1 MNSALILFI
10 AATLPAA
17 ALAATRDPGVNHR
30 QGHQQARIHQGVKSG
45 ELTRT
50 EVRQLATQHRD
61 IRREERA
68 YKSDGKL
75 TRDERADLRQD
86 LGAASRSIYSEKHEA
101 ERRF

>member
-45 ELTRT
+45 ELTRS
-50 EVRQLATQHRD
+50 EV
-61 IRREERA
+61 
-68 YKSDGKL
+68 
-75 TRDERADLRQD
+75 
-86 LGAASRSIYSEKHEA
+86 
-101 ERRF
+101 